1 MKTLN
6 CVEPEKATG
15 RAAELLEEVK
25 KSLGVVPNIFKSF
38 AVSPTVLE
46 AYLKFSGTLSSGA
59 LDNRL
64 KESIAVAV
72 AGFNGCEY
80 CASAHTFIGRSKGVS
95 TDELQVNL
103 NGESLDMKTQSALN
117 FVIELL
123 SHRGKVNSETL
134 EELESAG
141 FSHEEAIEIIAH
153 VGMNI
158 FTNYFNE
165 TFKTENDF
173 PPVKVSK

>member
-6 CVEPEKATG
+6 YIEPGQATG
-15 RAAELLEEVK
+15 KVAELLMQVK
-25 KSLGVVPNIFKSF
+25 KGLGVVPNIFKSF

-46 AYLKFSGTLSSGA
+46 AYLKFSGSLSAGA

-80 CASAHTFIGRSKGVS
+80 CASAHTFIGRSKGV
-95 TDELQVNL
+95 TDEELMVNL
-103 NGESLDMKTQSALN
+103 NGESLDRKTQTALN
-117 FVIELL
+117 FVNELL
-123 SHRGKVNSETL
+123 SHRGKVNCGTL
-134 EELESAG
+134 QELESAG
-141 FSHEEAIEIIAH
+141 FSDEEVIEIIAH

-173 PPVKVSK
+173 PPVKLSR